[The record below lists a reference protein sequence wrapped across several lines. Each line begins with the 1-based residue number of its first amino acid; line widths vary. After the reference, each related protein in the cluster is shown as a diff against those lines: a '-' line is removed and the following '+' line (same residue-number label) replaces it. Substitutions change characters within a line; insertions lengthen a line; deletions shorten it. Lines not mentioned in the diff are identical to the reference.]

1 MAMPRRYGLV
11 DATVPSAD
19 LGSIARYLFPLM
31 LRNVSSSGFVFTD
44 PADPARFSAPG
55 CIIASPSFELDLASV
70 RQNYVFNWVRD
81 AAVAAIEIAEAH
93 EPVWGGGSGPLI
105 DYVSFAGTCQQS
117 APTLARACFTIEG
130 RPRDWTDQ
138 NDGPALQTLAVM
150 RSYHQL
156 DGQAQEAA
164 QSVVQRNIDFLMAQY
179 QSPGYNLWEETYGQ
193 SFFTRSVQLRC
204 LSELRTNDLGLAV
217 PDGVDQAVDW
227 LTRALQDHWNGEYY
241 VSILDAQH
249 PRDGYDPNID
259 IVMASVYGEVSCT
272 DVRLLAT
279 AAALRRQWAD
289 PGSPSTY
296 PVNAADASS
305 GRGPL
310 LGRYP
315 GDVYDGDDN
324 DSGTAH
330 PWALCTANFAE
341 LHYNLAAAVVR
352 DAHVPY
358 SPESAGFFAQVG
370 VSEQTTP
377 GDAARQLVDVGDA
390 MLQAIVYHSD
400 HLELSEQFDATT
412 GFEKSVRNLT
422 WSYAAFLSAV
432 RARTAAASAAF
443 T

>member
-1 MAMPRRYGLV
+1 MPRRYGLV

-19 LGSIARYLFPLM
+19 LRSIAQYLLPLM

-44 PADPARFSAPG
+44 PADPTRFSAPG

-81 AAVAAIEIAEAH
+81 AAVAATEIAEAH
-93 EPVWGGGSGPLI
+93 QPVCGGSGPLI
-105 DYVSFAGTCQQS
+105 DYVGFADTCQQN

-156 DGQAQEAA
+156 DAPAQARA
-164 QSVVQRNIDFLMAQY
+164 QAVVQRNLDFLMATY
-179 QSPGYNLWEETYGQ
+179 QSPGFNLWEETFGQ

-204 LSELRTNDLGLAV
+204 LSEIRTNDLGFAV
-217 PDGVDQAVDW
+217 PNGLAQAVDW
-227 LTRALQDHWNGEYY
+227 LTWALQDHWNGEYY
-241 VSILDAQH
+241 LSILDPQH

-259 IVMASVYGEVSCT
+259 IVMASVYGAVSCT
-272 DVRLLAT
+272 DGRLLAT
-279 AAALRRQWAD
+279 AAALRRQWAE

-296 PVNAADASS
+296 PINAVDASS

-341 LHYNLAAAVVR
+341 LYYNLAAAVRRDVR
-352 DAHVPY
+352 VPFTA
-358 SPESAGFFAQVG
+358 ESAGFFAQVG
-370 VSEQTTP
+370 VGEHTAPAVT
-377 GDAARQLVDVGDA
+377 ARLLVKAGDA
-390 MLQAIVYHSD
+390 MLQAVVYHSD
-400 HLELSEQFDATT
+400 HLELSEQFDAAT

-432 RARTAAASAAF
+432 RARTAATSAASS
-443 T
+443 